1 MVDPKAMEA
10 WFRLVTEAMQGT
22 QQAQQALRSLS
33 EMPRTPD
40 AVARWMTRFM
50 PAAAGTV
57 KPERFEEW
65 LEGWYK
71 MLGVVPRSRYL
82 EALERAEQLR
92 TRLEEA
98 EHTIQQLR
106 SMIGMR
112 GQEEEARRVLNLWEQ
127 SVTETL
133 QAHAAWMRAV
143 WPTQDGQ
150 RES

>member
-1 MVDPKAMEA
+1 MLDARAMEA

-22 QQAQQALRSLS
+22 QPAQQAIRSLS
-33 EMPRTPD
+33 ERPMTPD

-50 PAAAGTV
+50 PTAAGTV
-57 KPERFEEW
+57 KPELFEAW

-71 MLGVVPRSRYL
+71 TMGVVPRSRYL

-106 SMIGMR
+106 SMIGVR
-112 GQEEEARRVLNLWEQ
+112 GQEEEARKVLNLWEQ
-127 SVTETL
+127 TVTETL
-133 QAHAAWMRAV
+133 QAQAAWMRAV
-143 WPTQDGQ
+143 WPKQEGKSD
-150 RES
+150 R